1 MAEETEVERKARNKS
16 IFQGGAKLGFDFT
29 DLPEPNGEV
38 VNPLQGAV
46 NFLSAITAPFGA
58 PDTAPSPASSAY
70 RGSGADDAKEVIWSR
85 TGRRPTTAASDPGW
99 SR

>member
-1 MAEETEVERKARNKS
+1 MERKARNKS

-29 DLPEPNGEV
+29 DLPEPNGEA

-58 PDTAPSPASSAY
+58 PDTPASPASSAY
-70 RGSGADDAKEVIWSR
+70 RGNAADDAKEVIWSR